1 VHFNVDEILQ
11 IAEKIEINGH
21 RFYLAAA
28 KALPDHRDWFNHLA
42 QEEASHQNIFDD
54 FHQSFAS
61 EGETYQSDPEDLASR
76 YLQSIADSMIFAL
89 DEEPEAFFTGS
100 ETVDD
105 VFKDAVRRE
114 QEAILY
120 YTGLKNAMTDE
131 KSKEQI
137 ELIIQ
142 EEMTHITWLKKK
154 QYEIEHQGDK
164 TKAEKIYDLLIIG
177 AGPGGISMAAEVV
190 EAGFDKDNI
199 MILEGSGK
207 SSWMIR
213 RLYPE
218 QKLVTANYKGASPE
232 TVGVLKMHDMT
243 KQYTLDMLSNVV
255 KQYNLPVIHNQT
267 VHTVEKKD
275 GLFHIESNDLL
286 FKAKHCVIAIGVFG
300 KPNKPDYKIPRKVL
314 ALTHYDITSTKIE
327 NSKVMVVG
335 GGDSSADYVNFLL
348 KAGNKIT
355 LSSRN
360 KALSSMTDEN
370 RRTMQTLG
378 LSSKIELLA
387 GSVIKEVKEDAQGIR
402 VIFENEELSSVV
414 VDRIVYAL
422 GGTTPLNFLQI
433 AGIDVEDSKPIL
445 SEHNETNIPGLY
457 LTGDLAA
464 KGAGA
469 IATAF
474 NSSHYAA
481 NDFMEKYYPELVKD

>member
-1 VHFNVDEILQ
+1 MHFNVDEILQ

-28 KALPDHRDWFNHLA
+28 KALEEHRDWFTHLA
-42 QEEASHQNIFDD
+42 NEEASHQNIFDD

-61 EGETYQSDPEDLASR
+61 NNEGYQDDPEDLASR
-76 YLQSIADSMIFAL
+76 YLQSIADSIIFSL
-89 DEEPEAFFTGS
+89 DQDPEDFFTGS
-100 ETVDD
+100 ETVED

-131 KSKEQI
+131 KSKEQV

-164 TKAEKIYDLLIIG
+164 SLAEKIYDLVIIG
-177 AGPGGISMAAEVV
+177 AGPGGISMAAEVI
-190 EAGFDKDNI
+190 EAGFNKNNI
-199 MILEGSGK
+199 LILEGSGK

-218 QKLVTANYKGASPE
+218 QKLVTANYKGTSPE
-232 TVGVLKMHDMT
+232 TKGVLKMHDMT
-243 KQYTLDMLSNVV
+243 KQYTLDMLSSVV
-255 KQYNLPVIHNQT
+255 KKYDLPVLYNQA
-267 VHTVEKKD
+267 VSAVEKKD
-275 GLFHIESNDLL
+275 TLFHIEAKDLL

-300 KPNKPDYKIPRKVL
+300 KPNKPDYKIPRSIL
-314 ALTHYDITSTKIE
+314 ASTHYDITSSKIE
-327 NSKVMVVG
+327 NTKVMVVG

-348 KAGNKIT
+348 TAGNKIV

-360 KALSSMTDEN
+360 KTLSSMTDEN

-387 GSVIKEVKEDAQGIR
+387 GSVIKEVKEDEHGIR
-402 VIFENEELSSVV
+402 VVFENEELSSVV

-422 GGTTPLNFLQI
+422 GGTTPLNFLKI
-433 AGIDVEDSKPIL
+433 AGIEIEDSKPVL
-445 SEHNETNIPGLY
+445 SDNNETNIPGLY

-481 NDFMEKYYPELVKD
+481 ADFLKKYYPDLKKD